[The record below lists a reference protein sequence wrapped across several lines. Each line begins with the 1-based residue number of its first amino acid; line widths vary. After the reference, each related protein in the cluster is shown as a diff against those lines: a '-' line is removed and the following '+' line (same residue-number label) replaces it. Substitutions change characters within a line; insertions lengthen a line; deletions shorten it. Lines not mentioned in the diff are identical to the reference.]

1 MADRLEQVPLT
12 ERREILLQAV
22 LEEVAHVLRL
32 GSQGSVRKRDR
43 LMEIGLDSL
52 MALDLSRRLATRLG
66 RAEMPATL
74 MFDYPTPE
82 AIAEYILQRMGQD
95 ESGVSTMEAE
105 VVMSAESPLLSEE
118 EVLEMSDE
126 AVAEL
131 LRNRLDR

>member
-1 MADRLEQVPLT
+1 
-12 ERREILLQAV
+12 
-22 LEEVAHVLRL
+22 
-32 GSQGSVRKRDR
+32 
-43 LMEIGLDSL
+43 
-52 MALDLSRRLATRLG
+52 
-66 RAEMPATL
+66 MPATL

-82 AIAEYILQRMGQD
+82 AIAEYILRRMGQD

-118 EVLEMSDE
+118 EVHEMSDE